1 MVIFPTYGP
10 PFAPAPNIRGS
21 ESTSPG
27 LGSRLKILVP
37 VLLVAIAIALGLRYW
52 YHRSGSADIAL
63 SGRIEGHE
71 TDLAAKVGGRV
82 VKVSVEE
89 GDRVQ
94 PGVVVARLEDGQ
106 LQAQLAAAKAQVGA
120 AQQQVNQAQLQVA
133 VLASQIEEARLV
145 LQQSQGDSS
154 GRIDQAKAAVA
165 AAQAQLAEAQAQV
178 GEAESA
184 LTLAHADR
192 DLIASLVDRGAVPR
206 QQFDQAETRFQS
218 AKKGL
223 AARQAAVTAAQQ
235 QVTAA
240 RGTFT
245 QAQSGGLTPELR
257 SVQVSRLTTQQQQA
271 RAQLATSQA
280 NLKQALAVEQEVAAR
295 LADLTI
301 TSPIN
306 GVVLTRTAEPGEV
319 VAAGAP
325 LLTVIDLASVYLRGY
340 IPEAQVG
347 RVRVGQPAQVFLD
360 SAPDQPLAATVAAID
375 TEASFTPE
383 NIYFKED
390 RVTQVFG
397 LKLALTNPQGLAKPG
412 MPADGKIILTAQ
424 P

>member
-1 MVIFPTYGP
+1 MAPLLTPTSNTP
-10 PFAPAPNIRGS
+10 TPGS
-21 ESTSPG
+21 ASAG
-27 LGSRLKILVP
+27 LGSKLKILVP
-37 VLLVAIAIALGLRYW
+37 LLLLIIGFGVGLRYW
-52 YHRSGSADIAL
+52 NYRSRPTDIAL

-71 TDLAAKVGGRV
+71 TDLAAKASGRV
-82 VKVSVEE
+82 VKISVEE

-94 PGVVVARLEDGQ
+94 TGTVVARLEDAQ

-133 VLASQIEEARLV
+133 VVTNQIGEARLV

-165 AAQAQLAEAQAQV
+165 AAQAQLVEAQAQV
-178 GEAESA
+178 GEAEST

-192 DLIASLVDRGAVPR
+192 DRIASLVDQGAVPR
-206 QQFDQAETRFQS
+206 QQFDQAETRFQ
-218 AKKGL
+218 AARKVL
-223 AARQAAVTAAQQ
+223 AARQAAVAAAQQ

-240 RGTFT
+240 RGSFT

-271 RAQLATSQA
+271 QAQLAASQA
-280 NLKQALAVEQEVAAR
+280 NLKQAQAVEQEVAAR

-325 LLTVIDLASVYLRGY
+325 LLTVVDLASVYLRGY

-347 RVRVGQPAQVFLD
+347 LVRVGQRAQVFLD

-412 MPADGKIILTAQ
+412 MPADGKIVLTSEQAR

>member
-1 MVIFPTYGP
+1 MAPLLTPTSNTP
-10 PFAPAPNIRGS
+10 TPGS
-21 ESTSPG
+21 ASAG
-27 LGSRLKILVP
+27 LGSKLKILVP
-37 VLLVAIAIALGLRYW
+37 LLLLIIGFGVGLRYW
-52 YHRSGSADIAL
+52 NYRSRPTDIAL

-71 TDLAAKVGGRV
+71 TDLAAKASGRV
-82 VKVSVEE
+82 VKISVEE

-94 PGVVVARLEDGQ
+94 TGTVVARLEDAQ

-133 VLASQIEEARLV
+133 VVTNQIGEARLV

-165 AAQAQLAEAQAQV
+165 AAQAQLVEAQAQV
-178 GEAESA
+178 GEAEST

-192 DLIASLVDRGAVPR
+192 DRIASLVDQGAVPR
-206 QQFDQAETRFQS
+206 QQFDQAETRFQ
-218 AKKGL
+218 AARKVL
-223 AARQAAVTAAQQ
+223 AARQAAVAAAQQ

-240 RGTFT
+240 RGSFT

-257 SVQVSRLTTQQQQA
+257 SVQVSRLTTQHQQA
-271 RAQLATSQA
+271 QAQLAASQA
-280 NLKQALAVEQEVAAR
+280 NLKQAQAVEQEVAAR

-325 LLTVIDLASVYLRGY
+325 LLTVVDLASVYLRGY

-347 RVRVGQPAQVFLD
+347 LVRVGQRAQVFLD

-412 MPADGKIILTAQ
+412 MPADGKIVLTSEQAR

>member
-1 MVIFPTYGP
+1 V
-10 PFAPAPNIRGS
+10 
-21 ESTSPG
+21 
-27 LGSRLKILVP
+27 
-37 VLLVAIAIALGLRYW
+37 GLRYW
-52 YHRSGSADIAL
+52 NYRSRATDIAL

-192 DLIASLVDRGAVPR
+192 DRIASLVDSRGGSP
-206 QQFDQAETRFQS
+206 
-218 AKKGL
+218 
-223 AARQAAVTAAQQ
+223 
-235 QVTAA
+235 
-240 RGTFT
+240 
-245 QAQSGGLTPELR
+245 
-257 SVQVSRLTTQQQQA
+257 
-271 RAQLATSQA
+271 AT
-280 NLKQALAVEQEVAAR
+280 
-295 LADLTI
+295 I
-301 TSPIN
+301 
-306 GVVLTRTAEPGEV
+306 
-319 VAAGAP
+319 
-325 LLTVIDLASVYLRGY
+325 
-340 IPEAQVG
+340 
-347 RVRVGQPAQVFLD
+347 
-360 SAPDQPLAATVAAID
+360 
-375 TEASFTPE
+375 
-383 NIYFKED
+383 
-390 RVTQVFG
+390 
-397 LKLALTNPQGLAKPG
+397 
-412 MPADGKIILTAQ
+412 
-424 P
+424 

>member
-1 MVIFPTYGP
+1 MP
-10 PFAPAPNIRGS
+10 PLLT
-21 ESTSPG
+21 STSNTPTPSSASSG
-27 LGSRLKILVP
+27 LGSKLKILVP
-37 VLLVAIAIALGLRYW
+37 LLLLIIGFGVGLRYW
-52 YHRSGSADIAL
+52 NYRSRATDIAL

-192 DLIASLVDRGAVPR
+192 DRIASLVDRGAVPR

-218 AKKGL
+218 ARKGL

-280 NLKQALAVEQEVAAR
+280 NLKQALALEQEVAAR

-325 LLTVIDLASVYLRGY
+325 LLTVIDLDSVYLRGY

-383 NIYFKED
+383 IIYFKED

>member
-1 MVIFPTYGP
+1 MAPLLTPTGNTP
-10 PFAPAPNIRGS
+10 TPGS
-21 ESTSPG
+21 ASSG
-27 LGSRLKILVP
+27 LGSKLKILVP
-37 VLLVAIAIALGLRYW
+37 LLLLIIGFGVGLRYW
-52 YHRSGSADIAL
+52 NHRSRATDIAL

-71 TDLAAKVGGRV
+71 TDLAAKTSGRV
-82 VKVSVEE
+82 VKISVEE

-94 PGVVVARLEDGQ
+94 TGTVVARLEDAQ

-133 VLASQIEEARLV
+133 VLTNQIGEARLV

-165 AAQAQLAEAQAQV
+165 AAQAQLVEAQAQV

-192 DLIASLVDRGAVPR
+192 DRLASLVDQGAVPR
-206 QQFDQAETRFQS
+206 QQFDQAETRFQT
-218 AKKGL
+218 ATKAL

-240 RGTFT
+240 RGTLT

-257 SVQVSRLTTQQQQA
+257 SVQVGRLTTQRQQA
-271 RAQLATSQA
+271 QAQLAASQA
-280 NLKQALAVEQEVAAR
+280 NLKQAQAVEQEVIAR

-306 GVVLTRTAEPGEV
+306 GVVVTRTAEPGEV

-325 LLTVIDLASVYLRGY
+325 LLTVVDLASVYLRGY

-347 RVRVGQPAQVFLD
+347 LVRVGQQAQVFLD

-412 MPADGKIILTAQ
+412 MPADGKIVLTSEQAR